1 MNTRLKLK
9 LAMWY
14 LKYRKYVWLAVA
26 VAALVAA
33 LAVGYFVWLR

>member
-14 LKYRKYVWLAVA
+14 LKYRKYFWPAVV
-26 VAALVAA
+26 VAILV
-33 LAVGYFVWLR
+33 LYFGWLR